1 MQSLNTWGFY
11 LADNDFEADLY
22 NSALSE
28 QLKTYYQ
35 EENSEKL
42 VNKMK
47 KHKGINIYGFLEKN
61 KDILIDFKDE
71 TLLAPLYRCKEIV
84 EKMYGEE

>member
-1 MQSLNTWGFY
+1 
-11 LADNDFEADLY
+11 
-22 NSALSE
+22 
-28 QLKTYYQ
+28 
-35 EENSEKL
+35 
-42 VNKMK
+42 MK
-47 KHKGINIYGFLEKN
+47 KYKGINIYDFLEEN